1 MDYTINAKKDITNIL
16 EKKNT
21 IYTYEILERTEI
33 MFLPIKFT
41 TKNNYNF
48 YPSIFSFISS
58 LFEIKLVNDLFSF
71 DATHLEAIDK
81 KNFIIHFAFRNRQI
95 IN

>member
-21 IYTYEILERTEI
+21 IYTDEILERTEI

-48 YPSIFSFISS
+48 YPSIFR
-58 LFEIKLVNDLFSF
+58 KW
-71 DATHLEAIDK
+71 
-81 KNFIIHFAFRNRQI
+81 
-95 IN
+95 